1 MTRHSDDELRAQ
13 FQALR
18 RDTELGAPVFG
29 ATMSGVPRQRRRAAR
44 ARRRVAAIALGAA
57 TAVALLAV
65 FGPHRK
71 TTVLVDL
78 AAARWEAPTDFL
90 LRAPSAELLP
100 PPPTLPPEERLLPR
114 SEPRPLP

>member
-57 TAVALLAV
+57 TGVALLAV
-65 FGPHRK
+65 FGPHRR

-90 LRAPSAELLP
+90 LRAPGAELLRTT
-100 PPPTLPPEERLLPR
+100 PTFTLEGRLLP
-114 SEPRPLP
+114 